1 MASFWS
7 TVTFSPSVHPSS
19 LKMNGFNKT
28 YKWCLY
34 WCEYTSLHSGSKY
47 SSLYKQTSQFCTFS
61 FKSYSPVQ
69 AALGGLKV
77 VLNSVSITIS
87 SLEVWNMNGHFSL
100 NRNVRPRRR
109 WAFFLLGGPP
119 LMTGDGPKMVHFG
132 PKMAKHTRLV
142 NVPKWSK
149 RVQKGPKWSN

>member
-77 VLNSVSITIS
+77 VLNSVSIAIS
-87 SLEVWNMNGHFSL
+87 SLEVWNMNGSYLLFVIFLTQPQFEAKKKMSL
-100 NRNVRPRRR
+100 
-109 WAFFLLGGPP
+109 FLLCGPP
-119 LMTGDGPKMVHFG
+119 FMTGDGPKMVHFG
-132 PKMAKHTRLV
+132 PKMAGSSTQQ
-142 NVPKWSK
+142 S
-149 RVQKGPKWSN
+149 GPKGF